1 MLNSPAVAA
10 AILDL
15 AEFLNKKA
23 PGGGQGS
30 GGRCGAVD
38 GSKCPSFEDD
48 NAFFQGSEPR
58 QGFLCRACRRSK
70 WLPKS
75 SAAWCRVRQCWVRF
89 DEPVRY
95 CREFRAALTHGED
108 SGMVEAPKYIVK
120 VSDTFSTLPRGGR
133 TFVRKSFAIKRPAGG
148 VSAGG
153 DFVHIGGNA
162 SSVFREG
169 TAAFDRGRGKQVLP
183 PLCV

>member
-1 MLNSPAVAA
+1 MMPSIKKVPTLATLGKGVSVGETKWGLEYTTSSSVCWEGFTAV
-10 AILDL
+10 
-15 AEFLNKKA
+15 KR
-23 PGGGQGS
+23 GG
-30 GGRCGAVD
+30 
-38 GSKCPSFEDD
+38 
-48 NAFFQGSEPR
+48 
-58 QGFLCRACRRSK
+58 
-70 WLPKS
+70 
-75 SAAWCRVRQCWVRF
+75 
-89 DEPVRY
+89 
-95 CREFRAALTHGED
+95 LTHGR
-108 SGMVEAPKYIVK
+108 SWGMVKAPKYKTK

-169 TAAFDRGRGKQVLP
+169 TATFVLGRGKQVLP

>member
-1 MLNSPAVAA
+1 MMAVVV
-10 AILDL
+10 
-15 AEFLNKKA
+15 
-23 PGGGQGS
+23 
-30 GGRCGAVD
+30 RCGWLTGEAVS
-38 GSKCPSFEDD
+38 GS
-48 NAFFQGSEPR
+48 
-58 QGFLCRACRRSK
+58 
-70 WLPKS
+70 
-75 SAAWCRVRQCWVRF
+75 
-89 DEPVRY
+89 
-95 CREFRAALTHGED
+95 
-108 SGMVEAPKYIVK
+108 VEVPKYKTK

-169 TAAFDRGRGKQVLP
+169 TATFVLGRGKQVLP

>member
-1 MLNSPAVAA
+1 MMAVVV
-10 AILDL
+10 
-15 AEFLNKKA
+15 
-23 PGGGQGS
+23 
-30 GGRCGAVD
+30 RCGWLTER
-38 GSKCPSFEDD
+38 GL
-48 NAFFQGSEPR
+48 SETV
-58 QGFLCRACRRSK
+58 K
-70 WLPKS
+70 
-75 SAAWCRVRQCWVRF
+75 
-89 DEPVRY
+89 
-95 CREFRAALTHGED
+95 
-108 SGMVEAPKYIVK
+108 APKYLSK
-120 VSDTFSTLPRGGR
+120 VSDTFSTLPRGRR